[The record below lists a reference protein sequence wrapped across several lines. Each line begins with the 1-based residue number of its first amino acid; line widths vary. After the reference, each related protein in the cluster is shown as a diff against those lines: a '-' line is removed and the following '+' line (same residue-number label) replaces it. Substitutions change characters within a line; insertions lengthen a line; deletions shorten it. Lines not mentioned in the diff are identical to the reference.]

1 MYLGTLVRSAPL
13 SLDAFVPRTTMVRR
27 KPEPLRPQCPRDW
40 GHFLTELSHGIWPE
54 TIRLHP
60 SGQARDD
67 RSQLRHGWL
76 HRVFPLM
83 NAAYLA
89 MTSGTQTTVS
99 YPNCGLVYRTT
110 QERHPDKQSGSFICG
125 VRNAEVH
132 TWSGAYDFFGWKGV
146 TAKSPLPMGTKI

>member
-1 MYLGTLVRSAPL
+1 
-13 SLDAFVPRTTMVRR
+13 
-27 KPEPLRPQCPRDW
+27 
-40 GHFLTELSHGIWPE
+40 
-54 TIRLHP
+54 
-60 SGQARDD
+60 
-67 RSQLRHGWL
+67 
-76 HRVFPLM
+76 LM

>member
-1 MYLGTLVRSAPL
+1 
-13 SLDAFVPRTTMVRR
+13 MVRR

-99 YPNCGLVYRTT
+99 YSNCGLVYRTT

-125 VRNAEVH
+125 VCNA
-132 TWSGAYDFFGWKGV
+132 
-146 TAKSPLPMGTKI
+146 